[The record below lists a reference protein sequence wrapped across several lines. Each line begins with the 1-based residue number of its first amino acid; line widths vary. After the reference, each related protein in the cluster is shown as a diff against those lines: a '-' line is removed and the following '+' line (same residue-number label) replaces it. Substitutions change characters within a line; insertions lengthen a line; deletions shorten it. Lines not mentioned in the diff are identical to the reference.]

1 MQADRE
7 IEKGKEIGKIN
18 TRNGGKW
25 LRKERKENIN
35 REKDINKKKDNTLSR
50 KSVCTSYH
58 IFFTIITKPQK
69 VQEVISTKVNGQEFQ
84 TRPTVKQI
92 VFMACFYPK
101 KVNLLL
107 SLLCHVDNP
116 C

>member
-69 VQEVISTKVNGQEFQ
+69 VQEVISNRVNGPEFQ
-84 TRPTVKQI
+84 TRPQLSKQFLWH
-92 VFMACFYPK
+92 VFYPK
-101 KVNLLL
+101 EVNPLL